1 MVKISILRLIT
12 GLAVMTAQPK
22 RLNGGKYNHFI
33 NVRPNK
39 MPLKT
44 LVPRSIANNCLV
56 IQNVF
61 TGNSSA

>member
-12 GLAVMTAQPK
+12 VLAVMAAQPK
-22 RLNGGKYNHFI
+22 RLDGGKHNHFI

-44 LVPRSIANNCLV
+44 LIPRSIAND
-56 IQNVF
+56 
-61 TGNSSA
+61 